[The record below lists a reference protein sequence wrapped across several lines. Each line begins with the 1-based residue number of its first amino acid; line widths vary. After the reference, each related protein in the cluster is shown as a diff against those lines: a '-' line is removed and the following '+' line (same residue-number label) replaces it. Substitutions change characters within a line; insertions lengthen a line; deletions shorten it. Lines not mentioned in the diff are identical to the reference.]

1 MMERKAMNIE
11 QTLEKFITE
20 ELLLGQRTK
29 IDPQESLTT
38 SGVIDS
44 LSLLRLI
51 AFIEE
56 TFNVQVEDTELS
68 PDNFE
73 TLDLMV
79 DLIEGKVNHK

>member
-1 MMERKAMNIE
+1 MDVR
-11 QTLEKFITE
+11 QTLEKYITE
-20 ELLLGQRTK
+20 ELLLGQKTK
-29 IDPQESLTT
+29 IDPEESLTA

-51 AFIEE
+51 AFVEE

-73 TLDLMV
+73 TLNLMV
-79 DLIEGKVNHK
+79 SLVEGKLSQN